1 VDAREE
7 ILGRVR
13 AALKTGRIPSEPIA
27 PPPAFTLEA
36 APPEEWLERF
46 VAEAKALN
54 VEVHV
59 EASEEEVRAR
69 VRALLLGKR
78 VRAWPKAALPYR
90 IGDDLASDALAGAAE
105 RRDIAAAEFGLT
117 CVDAAIAETGSLVLV
132 STADHP
138 RSASL
143 VPPHHVAVVRRSEI
157 VPTLGAAIAKLRA
170 SVPAAS
176 AWNVIT
182 GPSRTADIELQ
193 LTLGVHGPGALVVVV
208 GP

>member
-13 AALKTGRIPSEPIA
+13 AALRTGRIPREPVA
-27 PPPAFTLEA
+27 PALSFTLDAA
-36 APPEEWLERF
+36 APDELLDRF
-46 VAEAKALN
+46 IAELKALS
-54 VEVHV
+54 VTVHV
-59 EASEEEVRAR
+59 EASEAAVRAR

-78 VRAWPKAALPYR
+78 VRAWPRAALPYR
-90 IGDDLASDALAGAAE
+90 IGDDLASDVFAGPAE
-105 RRDIAAAEFGLT
+105 RRDIAAAEFGVT
-117 CVDAAIAETGSLVLV
+117 GVDAAIAETGSLVLV
-132 STADHP
+132 STKDHP

-143 VPPHHVAVVRRSEI
+143 VPPHHVAVVKRNDL
-157 VPTLGAAIAKLRA
+157 VPTLGAALVKLRGA
-170 SVPAAS
+170 IPSAS
-176 AWNVIT
+176 ALNVVT